1 MKKTFLFVLLL
12 GLSMAA
18 TIQNSYAQ
26 GHKDPKY
33 LQVVSTEKPLVIDGK
48 LNETDWQRRFD
59 YLIFGKKTK
68 PGDVEYTVTNGIIV
82 DTGYV
87 DTTICQVKFM
97 HRGLDL
103 YISLNSND
111 NSICRRSTGW
121 EGDGMFMKMKDAKGN
136 PQEFKLYYNLAGTNA
151 PLHVETPG
159 SYKNS
164 AEGAGIARGIVNV
177 INPPDT
183 GYTAEMVIHLDSL
196 GYTDPYSDI
205 PVLINIFDPNGFTDT
220 TMTGSYFKS
229 WWGSEWGTTDDSGW
243 RILRLADPPLK
254 NAIKVDTAINLDGKL
269 DETFWSKAESI
280 VIGEGSNTST
290 GGYYMQWTDTNNTYR
305 PKTMS
310 RVKFAHK
317 GTDLYVGVE
326 SDDKSVTRWS
336 SGWEAD
342 GMFLWMTNKGEIP
355 ATSQRIEIKNM
366 YFKDSIGAHTE
377 FQMTNVPNGGAEGT
391 SYEPVGTIT
400 DSEIGG
406 PDKGYTLETV
416 IHTDMFGYSEGDT
429 VKVSIC
435 MWDIQYGDKNA
446 LSQDTSDYAP
456 HWWGTQWADPNFEK
470 YFMYRG
476 IVLSGNTSGVNDGNL
491 IAPKVYSLDQ
501 NYPNPFNPST
511 TIRYSL
517 PENAMVS
524 LKVYDVIGREVARLV
539 NSEMKA
545 GLHEVHFDASRLSS
559 GLYFYQ
565 LSTDKFVQT
574 KKMMLIK

>member
-1 MKKTFLFVLLL
+1 
-12 GLSMAA
+12 
-18 TIQNSYAQ
+18 
-26 GHKDPKY
+26 
-33 LQVVSTEKPLVIDGK
+33 
-48 LNETDWQRRFD
+48 
-59 YLIFGKKTK
+59 
-68 PGDVEYTVTNGIIV
+68 
-82 DTGYV
+82 
-87 DTTICQVKFM
+87 
-97 HRGLDL
+97 
-103 YISLNSND
+103 
-111 NSICRRSTGW
+111 
-121 EGDGMFMKMKDAKGN
+121 
-136 PQEFKLYYNLAGTNA
+136 
-151 PLHVETPG
+151 
-159 SYKNS
+159 
-164 AEGAGIARGIVNV
+164 
-177 INPPDT
+177 
-183 GYTAEMVIHLDSL
+183 
-196 GYTDPYSDI
+196 
-205 PVLINIFDPNGFTDT
+205 
-220 TMTGSYFKS
+220 
-229 WWGSEWGTTDDSGW
+229 
-243 RILRLADPPLK
+243 
-254 NAIKVDTAINLDGKL
+254 
-269 DETFWSKAESI
+269 
-280 VIGEGSNTST
+280 
-290 GGYYMQWTDTNNTYR
+290 
-305 PKTMS
+305 
-310 RVKFAHK
+310 
-317 GTDLYVGVE
+317 
-326 SDDKSVTRWS
+326 
-336 SGWEAD
+336 
-342 GMFLWMTNKGEIP
+342 
-355 ATSQRIEIKNM
+355 M
-366 YFKDSIGAHTE
+366 YTE